1 MQKKKLAIL
10 INAMEVTGAE
20 EVIAHI
26 IFVLYKI

>member
-1 MQKKKLAIL
+1 MQKKKLAIP

-20 EVIAHI
+20 EVIEQI